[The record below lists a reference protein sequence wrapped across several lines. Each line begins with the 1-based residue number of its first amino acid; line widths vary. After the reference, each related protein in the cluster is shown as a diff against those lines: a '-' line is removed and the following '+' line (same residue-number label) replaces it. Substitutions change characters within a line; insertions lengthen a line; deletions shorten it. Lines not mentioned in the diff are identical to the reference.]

1 MISSSYSSSLLSLN
15 FFIPTLFY
23 YFLFLSM
30 TNIYLA
36 VMIIIRVHKG
46 HLRADFMFSLFF
58 SILFEKDFSIEEKMF
73 VPSLLNYLKMYY
85 KRSRIKT
92 LNIKIKNEKFSIVQP
107 SKINIKDS

>member
-85 KRSRIKT
+85 KRSRFLKT
-92 LNIKIKNEKFSIVQP
+92 LNIKIKNKKFSIVQP
-107 SKINIKDS
+107 SKINNK

>member
-1 MISSSYSSSLLSLN
+1 
-15 FFIPTLFY
+15 
-23 YFLFLSM
+23 M

-85 KRSRIKT
+85 KRARTLKT

-107 SKINIKDS
+107 SKINNK